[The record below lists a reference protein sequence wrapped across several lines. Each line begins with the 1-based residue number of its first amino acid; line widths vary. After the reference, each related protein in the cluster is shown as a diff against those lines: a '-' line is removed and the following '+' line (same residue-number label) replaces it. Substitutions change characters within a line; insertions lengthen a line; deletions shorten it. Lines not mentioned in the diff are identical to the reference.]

1 MADVKVFS
9 DSQARELAAQVDR
22 LLPSNLRFYR
32 YGDRST
38 QIIRFLIENDMDV
51 AKTVVAIKQT
61 TLFRKYWHADEITI
75 SDVQQAFSE
84 MNCFPTGVTDDGK
97 IVWYIDCFIQ
107 HPVKIEDFVLAS
119 IYMMDNI
126 QKKLYEGC
134 QEKGICEAYKDYC
147 IIISDT
153 GKTSLSAFTTE
164 MQKAG
169 GDIFIRHFPS
179 FMSVNNICINSDPAF
194 KPVYSWNNSTF
205 FNLNTAFY
213 LRALWKICTLFM
225 PARWAY
231 LVQLIGG
238 EELPGTIPKAL
249 IPVRYGGICPIT
261 FQQWLEDCAKTDGVT
276 LDTPPRQ
283 LVDQRV
289 LDQFGQNNGMIASA
303 IPDTELNG
311 WMWKRTNVGHRW
323 HHYYFVLL
331 KEGLLY
337 YFKNI
342 NDTDAQNGFWNM
354 CLLTS

>member
-1 MADVKVFS
+1 MVDYKVFS
-9 DSQARELAAQVDR
+9 ESQTRELAAQVDR
-22 LLPSNLRFYR
+22 SPPPNLRFYR
-32 YGDRST
+32 YGDRIT

-61 TLFRKYWHADEITI
+61 ALFRKYWHADEIAI
-75 SDVQQAFSE
+75 SDVQQAFAE
-84 MNCFPTGVTDDGK
+84 MHCFPTGVTNDGK
-97 IVWYIDCFIQ
+97 IVWYADCFIQ
-107 HPVKIEDFVLAS
+107 HPIKIEDFVLAS
-119 IYMMDNI
+119 IYMMDDI
-126 QKKLYEGC
+126 QKRLYEGC
-134 QEKGICEAYKDYC
+134 REKGIREAYKDYC

-153 GKTSLSAFTTE
+153 GKTSLSAFSTE

-179 FMSVNNICINSDPAF
+179 FMSINNICINDDPTF
-194 KPVYSWNNSTF
+194 KPVYSWDTSTF
-205 FNLNTAFY
+205 FNINTAFY

-238 EELPGTIPKAL
+238 EELPDTIPKEL
-249 IPVRYGGICPIT
+249 IPQRYGGTNPLT

-276 LDTPPRQ
+276 LETPPRQ
-283 LVDQRV
+283 LVEQRV

-331 KEGLLY
+331 KDGLLY
-337 YFKNI
+337 YFKSVD
-342 NDTDAQNGFWNM
+342 DTDAQNG
-354 CLLTS
+354 